1 MRSTI
6 KDQAEAIETLVDYL
20 GSGIFYT
27 KSLIDLWVRTH
38 PSLANIDLI
47 KDAREWLKEAKEYRD
62 NV

>member
-38 PSLANIDLI
+38 PGLANIDLI